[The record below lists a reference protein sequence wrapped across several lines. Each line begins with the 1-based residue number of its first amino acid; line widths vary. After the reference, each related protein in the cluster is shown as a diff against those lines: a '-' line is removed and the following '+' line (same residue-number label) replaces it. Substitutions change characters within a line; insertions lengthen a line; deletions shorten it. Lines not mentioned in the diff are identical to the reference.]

1 MRGED
6 EGLAQHLRERLSEKS
21 ARVTPKGIFWR
32 VSLQSGINAAL
43 PYFEDL
49 PKFQLFMSLI
59 HRVLQRIMGFVA
71 RLVCAYPGVIV
82 TVGALLAAA
91 SIGIVVT
98 RFNVVNNTSD
108 LLSDKFESKKNYNEL
123 VRDFG
128 SDYRFIVLIQSPD
141 VAQNRRAADEI
152 GKYLE
157 EKLKPQITTALYKID
172 FSAIKP
178 RLLFTRTPD
187 ELEKIADQLETERR
201 AQTATEEKNKQVEQI
216 ALDLNSILSEAN
228 QKFDDKY
235 LRKKEN
241 WTDFKPFVKQFVSIL
256 NKVAAQADGKTLA
269 QETAKFST
277 DDTALDDFDANEMLA
292 EHEYFSLQGGKSVLV
307 FAYTGEEEKD
317 SDAPFS
323 NTTEKIRQH
332 LKELE
337 AKYPGAQLK
346 LTGEPALDADE
357 MAATKTDTTKATCIT
372 LVLIIGLFFFSYQAF
387 LRPAF
392 TFSVLIMAVLWSLG
406 FALVAVGHFNVL
418 SIAVIP
424 MVLGI
429 GIDFGIQILGRYEEE
444 LGRGRTVNEAVT
456 AALQHTGVAIIT
468 GGSTTAAAFFT
479 LCFND
484 FVGLAELGVIAG
496 ASMIFCITANLVV
509 LPAVFI
515 LRDRP
520 RSAAQLTAQ
529 SSNSAWHFIHTWDRD
544 MVRSPWLWIGVSIVI
559 SIAAAVSLPQ
569 LKFDYN
575 LLHLDD
581 PNAGSIKAL
590 YQVMDASKNDAGNQV
605 STIYASVVANNAD
618 EARDLSQKLLA
629 LPVVAKV
636 DSILDLAPEDQDK
649 KMPIIRRIVA
659 AAAALNVKP
668 STNKNVDIPRA
679 RQDIASLL
687 SEAREGL
694 KQAKAYTG
702 ISTIARDAV
711 AAFGEMVPALDRAG
725 KALNSASVDVIQ
737 KRFSAS
743 STGAFSR
750 MQTNMALLKTQ
761 KADRGLTLADIPPQL
776 QKLYVAPN
784 GKILLQVYGKQD
796 LWERAPDE
804 EFVLPVL
811 AVAPKATGTPVL
823 NYYATELLR
832 VSYLWAAVWAFVAI
846 VVLIL
851 LHFQSLKYLL
861 LTLTPL
867 VLAVLWRTGAMVWF
881 GIEFNP
887 ANIVTLPLII
897 GIDVAF
903 GVYIIDRYRE
913 DGKLSIF
920 AGSTGKAI
928 IMSSLTSLF
937 GFSSLLISQ
946 FRGMWD
952 IGQLMS
958 LGIAIG
964 LVTAIFILPQI
975 LVLLKPRPPEGEA
988 KP

>member
-1 MRGED
+1 M
-6 EGLAQHLRERLSEKS
+6 
-21 ARVTPKGIFWR
+21 GI
-32 VSLQSGINAAL
+32 
-43 PYFEDL
+43 
-49 PKFQLFMSLI
+49 
-59 HRVLQRIMGFVA
+59 VA
-71 RLVCAYPGVIV
+71 RLVCARPRVIV
-82 TVGALLAAA
+82 AIGILLAVA
-91 SIGIVVT
+91 SSVIVIN
-98 RFNVVNNTSD
+98 RWNVVNNTSD
-108 LLSDKFESKKNYNEL
+108 LLSDKVASKKYYDEL
-123 VRDFG
+123 KNDFG
-128 SDYRFIVLIQSPD
+128 SDYRFIVLIQSDDP
-141 VAQNRRAADEI
+141 VQNRRAADEI

-157 EKLKPQITTALYKID
+157 TLKPQISTVLSKID

-178 RLLFTRTPD
+178 RLLFTRSPED
-187 ELEKIADQLETERR
+187 LEKIAAQLDDQVSLQK
-201 AQTATEEKNKQVEQI
+201 QTQDKNQKIQQM

-235 LRKKEN
+235 LRDKKN
-241 WTDFKPFVKQFVSIL
+241 WPDFKKFVAQFVSIL
-256 NKVAAQADGKTLA
+256 NKVAAQADGKSLA
-269 QETAKFST
+269 QEESTAST
-277 DDTALDDFDANEMLA
+277 DDSALDDFDANEMLA
-292 EHEYFSLQGGKSVLV
+292 EHEYFSLQGGKAILV
-307 FAYTGEEEKD
+307 FAYTGENAEEKD
-317 SDAPFS
+317 SASPFS
-323 NTTEKIRQH
+323 NTTKKIRDH
-332 LKELE
+332 LKTME
-337 AKYPGAQLK
+337 AGYPGVTLE
-346 LTGEPALDADE
+346 LTGEPALDTDQAEEANSDALKAGLIT
-357 MAATKTDTTKATCIT
+357 MA
-372 LVLIIGLFFFSYQAF
+372 LIIALFFFSYRTF
-387 LRPAF
+387 LRPTIAIL
-392 TFSVLIMAVLWSLG
+392 VLIMAVLWSLG
-406 FALVAVGHFNVL
+406 FALITVGHFNIL

-484 FVGLAELGVIAG
+484 FIGLAELGVIAG
-496 ASMIFCITANLVV
+496 ASMIFCIVANLVL
-509 LPAVFI
+509 LPAVFL
-515 LRDRP
+515 LRDKS
-520 RSAAQLTAQ
+520 RSPDQLKAQ
-529 SSNSAWHFIHTWDRD
+529 SSNSAWSFIQTWDRD
-544 MVRSPWLWIGVSIVI
+544 MVRNPWLWIGISVII
-559 SIAAAVSLPQ
+559 SIAAAISLPQ

-575 LLHLDD
+575 LLHLDNQ
-581 PNAGSIKAL
+581 NAPSVKAL
-590 YQVMDASKNDAGNQV
+590 YEVMDASKSDQGNQV
-605 STIYASVVANNAD
+605 STIYASVVANNVD
-618 EARDLSQKLLA
+618 EARELSKKLLA

-636 DSILDLAPEDQDK
+636 DSILDLVPEDQDK
-649 KMPIIRRIVA
+649 KIPIVQRIVN

-668 STNKNVDIPRA
+668 STGKPADIPKA
-679 RQDIASLL
+679 RRDIASLL
-687 SEAREGL
+687 SQAREGL
-694 KQAKAYTG
+694 KQAKAYVS
-702 ISTIARDAV
+702 ISKIATDAV
-711 AAFGEMVPALDRAG
+711 TAFSTMIPALERAD

-750 MQTNMALLKTQ
+750 MQANMELLKSQ
-761 KADRGLTLADIPPQL
+761 KADRGLTQADIPPQL
-776 QKLYVAPN
+776 QKLFLASN

-796 LWERAPDE
+796 LWERGPDE
-804 EFVLPVL
+804 EFTKALVAPD
-811 AVAPKATGTPVL
+811 VAPKATGTPIL
-823 NYYATELLR
+823 NYYATALLR
-832 VSYLWAAVWAFVAI
+832 DSYLWAAVWAFVAI

-946 FRGMWD
+946 FRGMFD

-975 LVLLKPRPPEGEA
+975 LVLLKPRPPEG
-988 KP
+988 P